1 MAGISLADAQEQLDA
16 WLKASLAI
24 SKGQS
29 YKHGDVELTR
39 ADLSAVQRQ
48 IEYWEKKVGQ
58 LGGGG
63 RRMTFRGVT
72 PVDGR

>member
-1 MAGISLADAQEQLDA
+1 MPGITLADAQEQLYVWLDA
-16 WLKASLAI
+16 SRAI
-24 SKGQS
+24 AKGQS

-39 ADLSAVQRQ
+39 ADLRAVQQQ

-58 LGGGG
+58 LSGRG